1 MGSASKIASV
11 CLRVGE
17 LICATIVV
25 GILGHYLYLLDKADA
40 NANGRI
46 TYTIAIAGTSL
57 GLSVLLMPPFMYS
70 FWAFPVDYALFI
82 CWMVAF
88 GLMIDLT
95 GSKGCNSSWYWNS
108 WGYYWGGWFY
118 RGPITSVTQSMIG
131 TANCTTWRTSQ
142 AFTFIGGWIWLG
154 SGFCGT
160 YVSLTSHR
168 KRRKEERSSTEGP
181 LTQPAE
187 STEKMGSV

>member
-57 GLSVLLMPPFMYS
+57 GLSVLLMPPFKYS

-88 GLMIDLT
+88 GLMID
-95 GSKGCNSSWYWNS
+95 
-108 WGYYWGGWFY
+108 
-118 RGPITSVTQSMIG
+118 V
-131 TANCTTWRTSQ
+131 
-142 AFTFIGGWIWLG
+142 
-154 SGFCGT
+154 
-160 YVSLTSHR
+160 
-168 KRRKEERSSTEGP
+168 RSSAAAVITKYGP
-181 LTQPAE
+181 GLSYTNKTTAYRLKRMQLILVLE
-187 STEKMGSV
+187 